1 MKNKNLTR
9 KIAVTG
15 MMCALA
21 LALSYLETLIPAYP
35 GFPPG
40 AKPGLSN
47 IVTMFMA
54 SCAGSGYAFFITII
68 KGLFAGVTRGMT
80 AMLMSLSGGILSTA
94 AACLLFGFCKNKL
107 GYIGIGIICAVCHN
121 IGQLAAA
128 CIISGTASIIVG
140 YGRFAIQA
148 VFSLLTNSYV
158 VGFLTGTILKAV
170 MPPLEKIAKFK
181 N

>member
-1 MKNKNLTR
+1 MKKDKNLTR
-9 KIAVTG
+9 KIALTG
-15 MMCALA
+15 IMCALA

-54 SCAGSGYAFFITII
+54 GGAGPLYAFFITVI
-68 KGLFAGVTRGMT
+68 KGLFAGVTRGFT

-94 AACLLFGFCKNKL
+94 AACLLFRFAKNKL
-107 GYIGIGIICAVCHN
+107 GYIGISIVCAVCHN

-128 CIISGTASIIVG
+128 CIISGTASLVVG
-140 YGRFAIQA
+140 YGPLLLIFA
-148 VFSLLTNSYV
+148 VVTGLLT
-158 VGFLTGTILKAV
+158 GAILKAV
-170 MPPLEKIAKFK
+170 MPALARIAKI
-181 N
+181 

>member
-1 MKNKNLTR
+1 MKKDKNLTR
-9 KIAVTG
+9 KIALTG
-15 MMCALA
+15 IMCALA

-54 SCAGSGYAFFITII
+54 GSSGTPYAFFITII
-68 KGLFAGVTRGMT
+68 KGLFAGVTRGFT

-94 AACLLFGFCKNKL
+94 AACLLFRFAKNKL
-107 GYIGIGIICAVCHN
+107 GYIGISIVCAVCHN

-128 CIISGTASIIVG
+128 CIISGTASLVVG
-140 YGRFAIQA
+140 YGPLLLIFA
-148 VFSLLTNSYV
+148 VVTGLLT
-158 VGFLTGTILKAV
+158 GAILKAV
-170 MPPLEKIAKFK
+170 MPMLAKIEKIQ

>member
-1 MKNKNLTR
+1 MKKDKNLTR
-9 KIAVTG
+9 KIALTG
-15 MMCALA
+15 IMCTLA

-54 SCAGSGYAFFITII
+54 GSSGTPFAFFITII
-68 KGLFAGVTRGMT
+68 KGLFAGVTRGFT

-94 AACLLFGFCKNKL
+94 AACLLFRFAKNKL
-107 GYIGIGIICAVCHN
+107 GYIGISIVCAVCHN

-128 CIISGTASIIVG
+128 CIISGTASLVVG
-140 YGRFAIQA
+140 YGPLLLIFA
-148 VFSLLTNSYV
+148 VVTGLLT
-158 VGFLTGTILKAV
+158 GAILKAV
-170 MPPLEKIAKFK
+170 MPTLAKIAKI
-181 N
+181 

>member
-1 MKNKNLTR
+1 MKNKNLTK

-21 LALSYLETLIPAYP
+21 LALSYLESLIPAYP

-54 SCAGSGYAFFITII
+54 SCAGTGYAFFITVI
-68 KGLFAGVTRGMT
+68 KALFAGVTRGLT

-94 AACLLFGFCKNKL
+94 AACLLFRFSKEKV

-128 CIISGTASIIVG
+128 CIISGTASLIVG
-140 YGRFAIQA
+140 YGPLLLIFAI
-148 VFSLLTNSYV
+148 VT
-158 VGFLTGTILKAV
+158 GFLTGAILKAV
-170 MPPLEKIAKFK
+170 MPVLAKAAK
-181 N
+181 LNN

>member
-1 MKNKNLTR
+1 MNKNKDLTR
-9 KIAVTG
+9 KIALTG
-15 MMCALA
+15 IMCALA

-54 SCAGSGYAFFITII
+54 GSAGPLYAFFITVI
-68 KGLFAGVTRGMT
+68 KGLFAGVTRGFT
-80 AMLMSLSGGILSTA
+80 AMLMSLSGGILSTS
-94 AACLLFGFCKNKL
+94 AACLLFRFSKNKL
-107 GYIGIGIICAVCHN
+107 GYIGISIVCAVCHN

-128 CIISGTASIIVG
+128 CIISGTASLVVG
-140 YGRFAIQA
+140 YGPLLLIFA
-148 VFSLLTNSYV
+148 VVTGLLT
-158 VGFLTGTILKAV
+158 GAILKAV
-170 MPPLEKIAKFK
+170 MPTLAKIAKIQ

>member
-1 MKNKNLTR
+1 MNKNKNLTR
-9 KIAVTG
+9 KIALTG
-15 MMCALA
+15 IMCALA

-54 SCAGSGYAFFITII
+54 GSAGPLYAFFITVI
-68 KGLFAGVTRGMT
+68 KGLFAGVTRGFT
-80 AMLMSLSGGILSTA
+80 AMMMSLSGGILSTA
-94 AACLLFGFCKNKL
+94 AACLLFRFAKNKL
-107 GYIGIGIICAVCHN
+107 GYIGISIVCAVCHN

-128 CIISGTASIIVG
+128 CIISGTASLVVG
-140 YGRFAIQA
+140 YGPLLLIFA
-148 VFSLLTNSYV
+148 VVTGLLT
-158 VGFLTGTILKAV
+158 GAILKAV
-170 MPPLEKIAKFK
+170 MPTLAKIAKIQ

>member
-1 MKNKNLTR
+1 MKKDKNLTR
-9 KIAVTG
+9 KIALTG
-15 MMCALA
+15 IMCALA

-54 SCAGSGYAFFITII
+54 GSAGTPHAFFITII
-68 KGLFAGVTRGMT
+68 KGLFAGVTRGFT

-94 AACLLFGFCKNKL
+94 AACLLFRFAKNKL
-107 GYIGIGIICAVCHN
+107 GYIGISIFCAVCHN

-128 CIISGTASIIVG
+128 CIISGTASLVVG
-140 YGRFAIQA
+140 YGPLLLIFA
-148 VFSLLTNSYV
+148 VVTGLLT
-158 VGFLTGTILKAV
+158 GAILKAV
-170 MPPLEKIAKFK
+170 MPTLAKIAKI
-181 N
+181 

>member
-1 MKNKNLTR
+1 MNKNKDLTR
-9 KIAVTG
+9 KIALTG
-15 MMCALA
+15 IMCALA

-54 SCAGSGYAFFITII
+54 GGAGPLYAFFITVI
-68 KGLFAGVTRGMT
+68 KGLFAGVTRGFT

-94 AACLLFGFCKNKL
+94 AACLLFRFAKNKL
-107 GYIGIGIICAVCHN
+107 GYIGISIVCAVCHN

-128 CIISGTASIIVG
+128 CIISGTASLVVG
-140 YGRFAIQA
+140 YGPLLLIFA
-148 VFSLLTNSYV
+148 VVTGLLT
-158 VGFLTGTILKAV
+158 GAILKAV
-170 MPPLEKIAKFK
+170 MPTLAKIAKIQ

>member
-1 MKNKNLTR
+1 MNKNKNLTR
-9 KIAVTG
+9 KIALTG
-15 MMCALA
+15 IMCALA

-54 SCAGSGYAFFITII
+54 GSAGPLYAFFITVI
-68 KGLFAGVTRGMT
+68 KGLFAGVTRGFT

-94 AACLLFGFCKNKL
+94 AACLLFRFAKNKL
-107 GYIGIGIICAVCHN
+107 GYIGISIVCAVCHN

-128 CIISGTASIIVG
+128 CIISGTASLVVG
-140 YGRFAIQA
+140 YGPLLLIFA
-148 VFSLLTNSYV
+148 VVTGLLT
-158 VGFLTGTILKAV
+158 GAILKAV
-170 MPPLEKIAKFK
+170 MPTLAKIAKIQ

>member
-94 AACLLFGFCKNKL
+94 AACLLFRFCKNK
-107 GYIGIGIICAVCHN
+107 
-121 IGQLAAA
+121 
-128 CIISGTASIIVG
+128 
-140 YGRFAIQA
+140 
-148 VFSLLTNSYV
+148 
-158 VGFLTGTILKAV
+158 
-170 MPPLEKIAKFK
+170 
-181 N
+181 

>member
-1 MKNKNLTR
+1 MKKDKNLTR
-9 KIAVTG
+9 KIALTG
-15 MMCALA
+15 IMCALA

-54 SCAGSGYAFFITII
+54 GSSGTPYAFFITII
-68 KGLFAGVTRGMT
+68 KGLFAGVTRGFT

-94 AACLLFGFCKNKL
+94 AACLLFRFAKNKL
-107 GYIGIGIICAVCHN
+107 GYIGISIVCAVCHN

-128 CIISGTASIIVG
+128 CIISGTASLVVG
-140 YGRFAIQA
+140 YGPLLLIFA
-148 VFSLLTNSYV
+148 VVTGLLT
-158 VGFLTGTILKAV
+158 GAILKAV
-170 MPPLEKIAKFK
+170 MPTLAQIAKI
-181 N
+181 

>member
-1 MKNKNLTR
+1 MKDKNLTR

-15 MMCALA
+15 IMCALA

-54 SCAGSGYAFFITII
+54 SCAGSGYAFFITAI
-68 KGLFAGVTRGMT
+68 KGIFAGVTRGMT
-80 AMLMSLSGGILSTA
+80 TMLMSLSGGILSTA
-94 AACLLFGFCKNKL
+94 ATCLLFRFSKEKL
-107 GYIGIGIICAVCHN
+107 GYIGIGIVCAVCHN

-128 CIISGTASIIVG
+128 CIISGTASLIVG
-140 YGRFAIQA
+140 YGPLLLIFAI
-148 VFSLLTNSYV
+148 VT
-158 VGFLTGTILKAV
+158 GFLTGTILKTI
-170 MPPLEKIAKFK
+170 MSPLEKIAKLK

>member
-1 MKNKNLTR
+1 MKKDKNLTR
-9 KIAVTG
+9 KIALTG
-15 MMCALA
+15 IMCALA

-54 SCAGSGYAFFITII
+54 GSSGTPYAFFITII
-68 KGLFAGVTRGMT
+68 KGLFAGVTRGFT

-94 AACLLFGFCKNKL
+94 AACLLFRFAKNKL
-107 GYIGIGIICAVCHN
+107 GYIGISIVCAVCHN

-128 CIISGTASIIVG
+128 CIISGTASLVVG
-140 YGRFAIQA
+140 YGPLLLIFA
-148 VFSLLTNSYV
+148 V
-158 VGFLTGTILKAV
+158 VTGLITGAILKAV
-170 MPPLEKIAKFK
+170 MPTLAKIAKI
-181 N
+181 

>member
-1 MKNKNLTR
+1 MKKDKNLTR
-9 KIAVTG
+9 KIALTG
-15 MMCALA
+15 IMCALA

-54 SCAGSGYAFFITII
+54 GSSGTPYAFFITII
-68 KGLFAGVTRGMT
+68 KGLFAGVTRGFT

-94 AACLLFGFCKNKL
+94 AACLLFRFAKNKL
-107 GYIGIGIICAVCHN
+107 GYIGISIVCAVCHN

-128 CIISGTASIIVG
+128 CIISGTASLVVG
-140 YGRFAIQA
+140 YGPLLLIFA
-148 VFSLLTNSYV
+148 VVTGLLT
-158 VGFLTGTILKAV
+158 GAILKAV
-170 MPPLEKIAKFK
+170 MPTLAKIAKI
-181 N
+181 

>member
-21 LALSYLETLIPAYP
+21 LAFSYLETLIPAYP

-54 SCAGSGYAFFITII
+54 SCAGPVYAFFITII

-94 AACLLFGFCKNKL
+94 AACFLFRFCKDKL
-107 GYIGIGIICAVCHN
+107 GYIGIGIVCAVCHN
-121 IGQLAAA
+121 IGQLITA
-128 CIISGTASIIVG
+128 CILSGTASLVVG
-140 YGRFAIQA
+140 YGPLLLIFAI
-148 VFSLLTNSYV
+148 VT
-158 VGFLTGTILKAV
+158 GILTGSILRAV
-170 MPPLEKIAKFK
+170 MPVLTKAVKI
-181 N
+181 

>member
-1 MKNKNLTR
+1 MKKNKNLTR
-9 KIAVTG
+9 KIALTG
-15 MMCALA
+15 IMCALA

-54 SCAGSGYAFFITII
+54 GSSGTPYAFFITII
-68 KGLFAGVTRGMT
+68 KGLFAGVTRGFT

-94 AACLLFGFCKNKL
+94 AACLLFRFAKNKL
-107 GYIGIGIICAVCHN
+107 GYIGISIVCAVCHN

-128 CIISGTASIIVG
+128 CIISGTASLVVG
-140 YGRFAIQA
+140 YGPLLLIFA
-148 VFSLLTNSYV
+148 VVTGLLT
-158 VGFLTGTILKAV
+158 GAILKAV
-170 MPPLEKIAKFK
+170 MPTLAKIAKI
-181 N
+181 

>member
-1 MKNKNLTR
+1 MKKDKNLTR
-9 KIAVTG
+9 KIALTG
-15 MMCALA
+15 IMCALA

-54 SCAGSGYAFFITII
+54 GSSGTPYAFFITII
-68 KGLFAGVTRGMT
+68 KGLFAGVTRGFT

-94 AACLLFGFCKNKL
+94 AACLLFRFAKNKL
-107 GYIGIGIICAVCHN
+107 GYIGISIVCAVCHN

-128 CIISGTASIIVG
+128 CIISGTASLVVG
-140 YGRFAIQA
+140 YGPLLLIFA
-148 VFSLLTNSYV
+148 VVTGLLT
-158 VGFLTGTILKAV
+158 GAILKAV
-170 MPPLEKIAKFK
+170 IPTLAKIAKI
-181 N
+181 

>member
-1 MKNKNLTR
+1 MNKDKNLTR
-9 KIAVTG
+9 KIALTG
-15 MMCALA
+15 IMCALA

-54 SCAGSGYAFFITII
+54 GSSGTPYAFFITII
-68 KGLFAGVTRGMT
+68 KGLFAGVTRGFT

-94 AACLLFGFCKNKL
+94 AACLLFRFAKNKL
-107 GYIGIGIICAVCHN
+107 GYIGISIVCAVCHN

-128 CIISGTASIIVG
+128 CIISGTASFVVG
-140 YGRFAIQA
+140 YGPLLLIFA
-148 VFSLLTNSYV
+148 VVTGLLT
-158 VGFLTGTILKAV
+158 GAILKAV
-170 MPPLEKIAKFK
+170 MPTLAKIAKI
-181 N
+181 

>member
-1 MKNKNLTR
+1 MKKDKNLTR
-9 KIAVTG
+9 KIALTG
-15 MMCALA
+15 IMCALA

-54 SCAGSGYAFFITII
+54 GSSGTPYAFFITII
-68 KGLFAGVTRGMT
+68 KGLFAGVTRGFT

-94 AACLLFGFCKNKL
+94 AACLIFRFAKNKL
-107 GYIGIGIICAVCHN
+107 GYIGISIVCAVCHN

-128 CIISGTASIIVG
+128 CIISGTASLVVG
-140 YGRFAIQA
+140 YGPLLLIFA
-148 VFSLLTNSYV
+148 VVTGLLT
-158 VGFLTGTILKAV
+158 GAILKAV
-170 MPPLEKIAKFK
+170 MPTLAKIAKI
-181 N
+181 

>member
-1 MKNKNLTR
+1 MNKNKDLTR
-9 KIAVTG
+9 KIALTG
-15 MMCALA
+15 IMCALA

-54 SCAGSGYAFFITII
+54 GSSGTPYAFFITII
-68 KGLFAGVTRGMT
+68 KGLFAGVTRGFT

-94 AACLLFGFCKNKL
+94 AACLLFRFAKNKL
-107 GYIGIGIICAVCHN
+107 GYIGISIVCAVCHN

-128 CIISGTASIIVG
+128 CIISGTASLVVG
-140 YGRFAIQA
+140 YGPLLLIFA
-148 VFSLLTNSYV
+148 VVTGLLT
-158 VGFLTGTILKAV
+158 GAILKAV
-170 MPPLEKIAKFK
+170 MPTLAKIAKI
-181 N
+181 

>member
-1 MKNKNLTR
+1 MKKDKNLTR
-9 KIAVTG
+9 KIALTG
-15 MMCALA
+15 IMCALA

-54 SCAGSGYAFFITII
+54 GSSGTPFAFFITII
-68 KGLFAGVTRGMT
+68 KGLFAGVTRGFT

-94 AACLLFGFCKNKL
+94 AACLLFRFAKNKL
-107 GYIGIGIICAVCHN
+107 GYIGISIVCAVCHN

-128 CIISGTASIIVG
+128 CIISGTASLVVG
-140 YGRFAIQA
+140 YGPLLLIFA
-148 VFSLLTNSYV
+148 VVTGLLT
-158 VGFLTGTILKAV
+158 GAILKAV
-170 MPPLEKIAKFK
+170 MPKLAKIAKI
-181 N
+181 

>member
-1 MKNKNLTR
+1 MKKDKNLTR
-9 KIAVTG
+9 KIALTG
-15 MMCALA
+15 IMCALA

-54 SCAGSGYAFFITII
+54 GGAGPLYAFFITVI
-68 KGLFAGVTRGMT
+68 KGLFAGVTRGFT

-94 AACLLFGFCKNKL
+94 AACLLFRFAKNKL
-107 GYIGIGIICAVCHN
+107 GYIGISIVCAVCHN

-128 CIISGTASIIVG
+128 CIISGTASLVVG
-140 YGRFAIQA
+140 YGPLLLIFA
-148 VFSLLTNSYV
+148 VVTGLLT
-158 VGFLTGTILKAV
+158 GAILKAV
-170 MPPLEKIAKFK
+170 MPALARIEKI
-181 N
+181 

>member
-1 MKNKNLTR
+1 MNKNKDLTR
-9 KIAVTG
+9 KIALTG
-15 MMCALA
+15 IMCALA

-54 SCAGSGYAFFITII
+54 GSAGPLYAFFITVI
-68 KGLFAGVTRGMT
+68 KGLFAGVTRGFT

-94 AACLLFGFCKNKL
+94 AACLLFRFAKNKL
-107 GYIGIGIICAVCHN
+107 GYIGISIVCAVCHN

-128 CIISGTASIIVG
+128 CIISGTASLVVG
-140 YGRFAIQA
+140 YGPLLLIFA
-148 VFSLLTNSYV
+148 VVTGLLT
-158 VGFLTGTILKAV
+158 GAILKAV
-170 MPPLEKIAKFK
+170 MPTLAKIAKI
-181 N
+181 